1 MNLEKIVWPV
11 FRLSERNPTIDS
23 GVVYYATEY
32 ADLDTQEHTGTLRI
46 VDDRNIEKPTLSRR
60 RLELLTQGV
69 KLFPI
74 HKAIY
79 FLGDLLKLAKS
90 TTWFIDS
97 AGTLFQYEKS
107 QRAKLI
113 VRKITK
119 VLPTEGL
126 GSVIELEG
134 IPTRFK
140 TTFKP
145 DADAQYAAVLKSGL
159 SYIFYGIYS
168 DKPKESWRLV

>member
-11 FRLSERNPTIDS
+11 FRLSERKPFIDS

-32 ADLDTQEHTGTLRI
+32 TDLDTHLHTGTLRI

-60 RLELLTQGV
+60 RLELLAQEV

-74 HKAIY
+74 YKAIY
-79 FLGDLLKLAKS
+79 FLSDLLKLAKA

-97 AGTLFQYEKS
+97 AGTLFQYEKTK
-107 QRAKLI
+107 RAKLI

-134 IPTRFK
+134 IPQRFK

-145 DADAQYAAVLKSGL
+145 DADAEYGAVLQNGL
-159 SYIFYGIYS
+159 SYILYGIYNE
-168 DKPKESWRLV
+168 KPRESWRLI

>member
-1 MNLEKIVWPV
+1 MNLEKVVWPV
-11 FRLSERNPTIDS
+11 FRLSEKEPLVDNGI
-23 GVVYYATEY
+23 VYYATEY
-32 ADLDTQEHTGTLRI
+32 SDLDTFEHIGTLRI
-46 VDDRNIEKPTLSRR
+46 VDDRNIDKPTLSRR
-60 RLELLTQGV
+60 RLQLATQEV

-74 HKAIY
+74 YRAIY

-97 AGTLFQYEKS
+97 AGTLFQYQKS
-107 QRAKLI
+107 KRAKLI

-134 IPTRFK
+134 IPQRFK

-145 DADAQYAAVLKSGL
+145 DADARYAAVLQSGL
-159 SYIFYGIYS
+159 TYIFYGIYK
-168 DKPKESWRLV
+168 DEPKESWRLI

>member
-1 MNLEKIVWPV
+1 MNLEKVAWPV
-11 FRLSERNPTIDS
+11 FRLSEKEPLIDN

-32 ADLDTQEHTGTLRI
+32 TDLDTDQHTGTLRI
-46 VDDRNIEKPTLSRR
+46 VDDRNIDRPTLSRR
-60 RLELLTQGV
+60 RLELLTKEV

-74 HKAIY
+74 HRAVY
-79 FLGDLLKLAKS
+79 FLGDLLKLAKA

-97 AGTLFQYEKS
+97 AGTIFQYKKS
-107 QRAKLI
+107 KRAKLI

-145 DADAQYAAVLKSGL
+145 EADAQYAAVLKSGMT
-159 SYIFYGIYS
+159 YIFYGIYK
-168 DKPKESWRLV
+168 DEPKESWRLI

>member
-1 MNLEKIVWPV
+1 MNLETVAWPV
-11 FRLSERNPTIDS
+11 FRLSEREPFIDN

-32 ADLDTQEHTGTLRI
+32 ADLDTQDHTGTLRI
-46 VDDRNIEKPTLSRR
+46 VDDRNIDKPTLSRR
-60 RLELLTQGV
+60 RLELAAQEV

-74 HKAIY
+74 YRAIY
-79 FLGDLLKLAKS
+79 FLGDLLKLAKA

-97 AGTLFQYEKS
+97 NGALFQYKKS

-126 GSVIELEG
+126 GSVIELDG
-134 IPTRFK
+134 IPQRFK

-145 DADAQYAAVLKSGL
+145 DADAQYAAILKSGL
-159 SYIFYGIYS
+159 TYIFYGIYK
-168 DKPKESWRLV
+168 DEPKESWRLI

>member
-1 MNLEKIVWPV
+1 MNLEKVAWPV
-11 FRLSERNPTIDS
+11 FRLSEKEPLVDN

-32 ADLDTQEHTGTLRI
+32 TDLDTDEHTGTLRI
-46 VDDRNIEKPTLSRR
+46 VDDRNIDKPTLSRR
-60 RLELLTQGV
+60 RLELLTKEV

-74 HKAIY
+74 HRAVY
-79 FLGDLLKLAKS
+79 FLGDLLKLAKA

-97 AGTLFQYEKS
+97 AGTIFQYKKS
-107 QRAKLI
+107 KRAKLL

-145 DADAQYAAVLKSGL
+145 EADAQYAAVLKSGMT
-159 SYIFYGIYS
+159 YIFYGIYR
-168 DKPKESWRLV
+168 DEPKESWRLI